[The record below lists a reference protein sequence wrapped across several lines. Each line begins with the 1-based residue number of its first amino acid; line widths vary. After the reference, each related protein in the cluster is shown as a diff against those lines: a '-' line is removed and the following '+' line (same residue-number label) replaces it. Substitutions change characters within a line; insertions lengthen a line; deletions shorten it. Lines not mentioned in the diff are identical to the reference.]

1 MDCRNHGESE
11 QSDELSYPLMCY
23 DVEKTLAQLEIPKA
37 VVIGHSMGG
46 KVAMNMALSMPSY
59 VEKLVVVDIS
69 PSSVSSARRN
79 EFHGLIQAMIS
90 LDLTQV
96 RTRRDA
102 DKILEASIPVSHYS
116 CFFFT
121 K

>member
-11 QSDELSYPLMCY
+11 QSDELAYPLMCY

-37 VVIGHSMGG
+37 VVIGHG

-102 DKILEASIPVSHYS
+102 DKILATSIPVSHL
-116 CFFFT
+116 CLFFLY
-121 K
+121 